1 MQAMWTTRYRMRGM
15 SLISLL
21 LVVSFVLIPV
31 RCDASTAPHSIFVS
45 PNMLNPSAGHEHH
58 MSGAATQSEQT
69 KSIPHHSPVA
79 ADADPAMAAM
89 HGHTQTASDTPD
101 SPAERSARDHCAS
114 LLASDNDPGSQQP
127 VGATLDLPPTS
138 VVANSTTLQPLD
150 GEPLLLSFGPT
161 SILSGIT
168 TPPDAPP
175 PKSI

>member
-1 MQAMWTTRYRMRGM
+1 M

-89 HGHTQTASDTPD
+89 Q
-101 SPAERSARDHCAS
+101 
-114 LLASDNDPGSQQP
+114 
-127 VGATLDLPPTS
+127 
-138 VVANSTTLQPLD
+138 VVALVEERAKVEIQAIAVVP
-150 GEPLLLSFGPT
+150 E
-161 SILSGIT
+161 
-168 TPPDAPP
+168 
-175 PKSI
+175 

>member
-1 MQAMWTTRYRMRGM
+1 MRGM
-15 SLISLL
+15 SLISLV
-21 LVVSFVLIPV
+21 LVVSFALIPV

-45 PNMLNPSAGHEHH
+45 PNMLNQADGHQHH
-58 MSGAATQSEQT
+58 MSGAAAQSEPT

-79 ADADPAMAAM
+79 ADVDPAMAAM
-89 HGHTQTASDTPD
+89 HDHGQMAGETSDSTGSAPVC
-101 SPAERSARDHCAS
+101 ERCAP
-114 LLASDNDPGSQQP
+114 LLANGNDPGSQQP

-150 GEPLLLSFGPT
+150 GEPLLLSFGPI

>member
-1 MQAMWTTRYRMRGM
+1 MRGM

-21 LVVSFVLIPV
+21 LVVSFALIPV

-45 PNMLNPSAGHEHH
+45 PNMLNQADGHQHH
-58 MSGAATQSEQT
+58 MGDAAAQPEQT

-79 ADADPAMAAM
+79 ANADPAMAAM
-89 HGHTQTASDTPD
+89 HDHGQMTGETPD
-101 SPAERSARDHCAS
+101 STGSAPVCERCAP
-114 LLASDNDPGSQQP
+114 LLANGNDPGSQQP

-150 GEPLLLSFGPT
+150 GEPLLLSFGPI